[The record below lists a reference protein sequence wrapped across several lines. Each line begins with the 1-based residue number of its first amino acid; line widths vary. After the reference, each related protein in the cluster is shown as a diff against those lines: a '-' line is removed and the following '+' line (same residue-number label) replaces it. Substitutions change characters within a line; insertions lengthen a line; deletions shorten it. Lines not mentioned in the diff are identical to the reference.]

1 MLSERAD
8 RYIFTIRNPLI
19 LELTAQYESADL
31 DKIFHDLAIKNNGRD
46 ENIHYGSDKGE
57 FYSWFKR
64 DALNYC
70 QYSFK
75 SLSDME
81 AFSTEISEFYND
93 FLNKDFVIKQVLPDK
108 IFVYITPKSSAREL
122 SITEIDKIAKKYG
135 NLDAFERI
143 RAYAYPFKT
152 QEQASNF
159 VKELK
164 NIANSKPFSIEQE
177 GALTKVTISNNFRFR
192 NLITNINKNRK
203 IKAIVEKYNGTYKG
217 IGSSSVMVLKNTP
230 YYFESQQKAEA
241 FLEELNDIAKR
252 REYTDINIDDGNTNN
267 SNNYFVLDDFK
278 HTKTGEF
285 IKEHIL

>member
-1 MLSERAD
+1 
-8 RYIFTIRNPLI
+8 
-19 LELTAQYESADL
+19 
-31 DKIFHDLAIKNNGRD
+31 
-46 ENIHYGSDKGE
+46 
-57 FYSWFKR
+57 
-64 DALNYC
+64 
-70 QYSFK
+70 
-75 SLSDME
+75 ME

-203 IKAIVEKYNGTYKG
+203 IKAIVDV
-217 IGSSSVMVLKNTP
+217 S
-230 YYFESQQKAEA
+230 
-241 FLEELNDIAKR
+241 R
-252 REYTDINIDDGNTNN
+252 
-267 SNNYFVLDDFK
+267 
-278 HTKTGEF
+278 
-285 IKEHIL
+285 